1 MLNAHPEIDTNEVI
15 IVNFDKF
22 APSSLDFFVYAYT
35 KTTAWVK
42 YHEIKQDV
50 LLKMAEIIQANKAE
64 IAFPTSTLHIAP
76 PGLENPD
83 KA

>member
-1 MLNAHPEIDTNEVI
+1 MLKI
-15 IVNFDKF
+15 
-22 APSSLDFFVYAYT
+22 
-35 KTTAWVK
+35 
-42 YHEIKQDV
+42 
-50 LLKMAEIIQANKAE
+50 AEIIEANKAE